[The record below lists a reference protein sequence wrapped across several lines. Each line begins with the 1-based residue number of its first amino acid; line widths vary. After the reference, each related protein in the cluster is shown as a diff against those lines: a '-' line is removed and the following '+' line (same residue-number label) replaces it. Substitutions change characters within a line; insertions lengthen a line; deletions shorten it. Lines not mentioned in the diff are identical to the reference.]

1 MSTPSKE
8 KGQRIPES
16 ARISEL
22 NCIDLSNPDTQST
35 VSLLKKATLSPFL
48 FTCSDSSYAA

>member
-35 VSLLKKATLSPFL
+35 VSLLKKAILSPFL